1 MRSASAARTS
11 TARTAPAR
19 TTAGVKTGRGDAAAE
34 VTAVL
39 AWLERRGSAAN
50 RAGMARYAIVAPKVF
65 GVSVA
70 TIRQL
75 GRQLGPRHDLVGA
88 LWASGWYEARMLVAF
103 VADPARVTAAQM
115 DRWCRDF
122 DNWAICDT
130 LAFALF
136 DRTPHAWTR
145 VDQWARR
152 RAEFERRAAFALLA
166 SLAVHAKD
174 APDAPFLERL
184 PLVAAAAADGR
195 NFVRKAVSWAL
206 RSIGNRS
213 PVLHQAAVAMARR
226 LAESGA
232 APERWV
238 GKDALRDLQRPL
250 VAKRVA
256 ANAAR
261 AEARAARAAAK
272 ATTGRRR
279 RR

>member
-1 MRSASAARTS
+1 MRSASTGRTG
-11 TARTAPAR
+11 PAR
-19 TTAGVKTGRGDAAAE
+19 TVADVKTAPRGTADEVKAA
-34 VTAVL
+34 L
-39 AWLERRGSAAN
+39 AWLEQRGSAAN

-70 TIRQL
+70 DIRQL
-75 GRQLGPRHDLVGA
+75 GRQLGLRHDLVEP

-136 DRTPHAWTR
+136 DRTPHAWAR
-145 VDQWARR
+145 VDRWARR
-152 RAEFERRAAFALLA
+152 HAEFERRAAFALLA

-184 PLVAAAAADGR
+184 ALIEAAAADGR
-195 NFVRKAVSWAL
+195 NFVKKAVSWAL

-213 PVLHQAAVAMARR
+213 PVLHQAAVAMARG
-226 LAESGA
+226 LAEAESA
-232 APERWV
+232 AARWV

-272 ATTGRRR
+272 AARTAVSGRRR

>member
-1 MRSASAARTS
+1 MRHDTPAVMPKPSPSTIASRSAAAD
-11 TARTAPAR
+11 
-19 TTAGVKTGRGDAAAE
+19 VKAA
-34 VTAVL
+34 L
-39 AWLERRGSAAN
+39 AWLERHGSAAN

-70 TIRQL
+70 NIRRL
-75 GRQLGPRHDLVGA
+75 GKALGTRHDLVEP

-103 VADPARVTAAQM
+103 VGDPAATTPAAM

-136 DRTPHAWTR
+136 DRTPHAWKK

-152 RAEFERRAAFALLA
+152 RAEFEKRASFALLA
-166 SLAVHAKD
+166 SLAVHAKE

-184 PLVAAAAADGR
+184 PLIEAAATDGR
-195 NFVRKAVSWAL
+195 NFVKKAVSWAL
-206 RSIGNRS
+206 RAIGNRS
-213 PVLHQAAVAMARR
+213 PALHEAAVAMARR
-226 LAESGA
+226 LAAAAG

-250 VAKRVA
+250 VVKRVA
-256 ANAAR
+256 ANQAR
-261 AEARAARAAAK
+261 ADARAARATAK
-272 ATTGRRR
+272 AAAPTARRSR
-279 RR
+279 R